1 LEVRQQL
8 SGGDSN
14 SMWSYAVRRFL
25 GAIPTL
31 FIIITLAFFMMRI
44 APGGPF
50 DSERRLPPEIEHNIE
65 AAYNLDKPVYAQYFI
80 YLDRLAHFD
89 LGPSFKNK
97 DFTVTQLIEDGLPV
111 SAKLGLSA
119 MLLAISLGIMLG
131 TVAALHQNRGT
142 DYSVMA
148 LAMIGIT
155 IPTFV
160 TAPILTLIFG
170 VYGVHIFGLD
180 LSLPVGGWNGGAIRN
195 MILPVIVLALPQTA
209 IISRLVRGSM
219 VEVLRSNYVRTARA
233 KGLPNR
239 LVVFRHALRAAL
251 LPLISYLGPA
261 IAGVL
266 AGSLI
271 VETIFGIPGIG
282 RYFVNGALNRDY
294 TLVMGVV
301 IYYATFVIMLNL
313 LADILYAALDPR
325 VRYDQ

>member
-1 LEVRQQL
+1 
-8 SGGDSN
+8 
-14 SMWSYAVRRFL
+14 MWSYAARRVL
-25 GAIPTL
+25 GAVPTL
-31 FIIITLAFFMMRI
+31 LIIITLAFFMMRI

-50 DSERRLPPEIEHNIE
+50 DSERRLPPEIEHNIK
-65 AAYNLDKPVYAQYFI
+65 AAYNLDKPLYVQYGI

-97 DFTVTQLIEDGLPV
+97 DFSVTQLIEDGLPV
-111 SAKLGLSA
+111 SATLGISA
-119 MLLAISLGIMLG
+119 MIIAIFFGISFG
-131 TVAALHQNRGT
+131 TVSALNQNKAT
-142 DYSVMA
+142 DYSVMS

-170 VYGVHIFGLD
+170 VYGLHVFGMD
-180 LSLPVGGWNGGAIRN
+180 LSLPVGGWNGGALRN

-209 IISRLVRGSM
+209 IIARLVRGSM

-239 LVVFRHALRAAL
+239 LVVLRHALRAAL
-251 LPLISYLGPA
+251 LPVVSYLGPA
-261 IAGVL
+261 IAGIL
-266 AGSLI
+266 TGSLV

-282 RYFVNGALNRDY
+282 RYFINGALNRDY

-301 IYYATFVIMLNL
+301 IYYAAFVILLNL
-313 LADILYAALDPR
+313 MADVLYAALDPR
-325 VRYDQ
+325 VRLDR

>member
-1 LEVRQQL
+1 
-8 SGGDSN
+8 
-14 SMWSYAVRRFL
+14 MWSYAVRRIL

-50 DSERRLPPEIEHNIE
+50 DSERRLPPEIEQNIK
-65 AAYNLDKPVYAQYFI
+65 AAYNLDKPIYEQYFI
-80 YLDRLAHFD
+80 YLNRLAHFD

-97 DFTVTQLIEDGLPV
+97 DFTVTQLIADGLPV
-111 SAKLGLSA
+111 SATLGISA
-119 MLLAISLGIMLG
+119 MLLAISLGITLG
-131 TVAALHQNRGT
+131 TVAALNQNKAT
-142 DYSVMA
+142 DYGVMS

-155 IPTFV
+155 IPNFV

-170 VYGVHIFGLD
+170 VYGLHLFGFD

-251 LPLISYLGPA
+251 LPLVSYLGPA

-301 IYYATFVIMLNL
+301 IYYATFVILLNL

-325 VRYDQ
+325 VRYDR